1 MQNDVRDDTHMTSRK
16 YVQFLKRPFNPLV
29 HLRPKFFNSLDLEP
43 PISNEPPSPNDNQ
56 SFKRKHNPR
65 MTIVC
70 YQVLPPGRLT
80 FSVSCLAF
88 LWLLFSILFSVSCLA
103 FLWLSHYLLF
113 CNIIFFCVHLPKNTT
128 KCLFFIIIHI
138 VITHFAINLFF
149 AQLESVNKLWN
160 NNCTVNVNEQNQNK
174 NKTKSCY
181 IQIDHV
187 FYCLI

>member
-103 FLWLSHYLLF
+103 FLWLSHYPFFVTLYSFVSSCPKIPRNVFFLSLFTLL
-113 CNIIFFCVHLPKNTT
+113 L
-128 KCLFFIIIHI
+128 
-138 VITHFAINLFF
+138 
-149 AQLESVNKLWN
+149 
-160 NNCTVNVNEQNQNK
+160 
-174 NKTKSCY
+174 
-181 IQIDHV
+181 
-187 FYCLI
+187 LILQSTCFLHNSKA